1 MADPHKFGVKK
12 EPVVSQAPRGSAGR
26 RIAAAV
32 VEDVS
37 RRLDPDLLAALELAA
52 LSDNPAD
59 CKQAV
64 KTALGNGARPEDIA
78 DFYIPALAR
87 SMGDL
92 WCIDQ
97 LSFAGVTIGV
107 SRLQAMLRSLGP
119 NWASDNATGTENA
132 SILLLVPQDVYHTLG
147 AIVLSSQL
155 RRKGFSVKLVLG
167 GKPEDIVERLS
178 RTRFEAIFISSSSCE
193 TLESLRNIIDI
204 IKTSSVDP
212 RPIVVGGSILDVVEE
227 DDVTAFTGADYATR
241 RPDEALRLCGL
252 QETNHK
258 KIYARNGA

>member
-1 MADPHKFGVKK
+1 MADPHKFGVRK

-26 RIAAAV
+26 RLAVAV
-32 VEDVS
+32 VEDIA
-37 RRLDPDLLAALELAA
+37 RKLDQDLLSELERAA
-52 LSDNPAD
+52 LSENPAD
-59 CKQAV
+59 CKKAV
-64 KTALGNGARPEDIA
+64 KTALDDGTRPEDIA

-107 SRLQAMLRSLGP
+107 SRLQAMLRALGP
-119 NWASDNATGTENA
+119 NWASDNATESETA
-132 SILLLVPQDVYHTLG
+132 SILLFVPQDVYHTLG

-167 GKPEDIVERLS
+167 GKPEDIVDRLS
-178 RTRFEAIFISSSSCE
+178 RTRFEAIFISASSCE

-204 IKTSSVDP
+204 VRTSSVDQ

-252 QETNHK
+252 RETKYK
-258 KIYARNGA
+258 KIYTGDRS